1 MVQVQQPGPYDNVG
15 VGTMLFTLVEP
26 HVGHE
31 VAYNRW
37 YERDHFYAGCL
48 VGKSWFAGKRW
59 VATRSLK
66 DLRFPRD
73 DSSAR
78 PAAAGQEP
86 RDGTDERRLPYDF
99 LPDIDKG
106 SYLATY
112 WVEKGLDA
120 EAIAWG
126 SEQVKWLHENGRMFD
141 ERDHIHTLMY
151 VVRWAVERDDDSV
164 PVALALDHPWHGLVA
179 VMVDRDEGV
188 DARTFS
194 NAVRDEILPTVLP
207 GSSVALVVAATPIPL
222 PEGAP
227 VFQPDNPGVER
238 RTVLL
243 CFLDD
248 GPAGAMGTVHDLAH
262 AVEKTGQG
270 KVSFAAPFLPTI
282 PGTDTYTD
290 QLW

>member
-1 MVQVQQPGPYDNVG
+1 MGGREMVQVQQPGPYDNVG

-26 HVGHE
+26 HAGHE

-73 DSSAR
+73 DSF
-78 PAAAGQEP
+78 
-86 RDGTDERRLPYDF
+86 TF
-99 LPDIDKG
+99 LPDIDQG

-112 WVEKGLDA
+112 WVEKGQDA

-151 VVRWAVERDDDSV
+151 VVRWAVERDHDSV

-188 DARTFS
+188 DARSFS

-207 GSSVALVVAATPIPL
+207 GSPLALVVAATPIPL

-227 VFQPDNPGVER
+227 VFQPENPGVER

-262 AVEKTGQG
+262 AIEQTGQG
-270 KVSFAAPFLPTI
+270 RVSYAAPFLPTI
-282 PGTDTYTD
+282 PGTDTHTD